1 MKRFLTLLLFVFLLQ
16 TFQSPANNKVLIQHI
31 NKELTKA
38 DSPKD
43 SIRLLY
49 DLLDLSQRKDQLKI
63 GDKLFELGSRTKN
76 ETVQFDVLRQ
86 MANITHND
94 SILRIL
100 ESRAKKIRPSN
111 EQKETLLFIHLKQ
124 AVSQARYL
132 PENQRQKKIAE
143 IIAKNDFDRLDK
155 YGKIE
160 RLFTICEFLS
170 NYADG
175 NLMIEYMSDLEE
187 LMNETELNNYAL
199 KNLFYSESANI
210 YTYCNEGKKALE
222 ADRKLLDIISTL
234 EKEYKSKGRRY
245 RNYNVNKYII
255 LRRMLSNYKW
265 LSTEDINKIYSQ
277 ILTLV
282 DKDPDVKNNFWKK
295 RRASAYH
302 AMGNGRYA
310 EAIPYIENY
319 MGLEESMPIR
329 KRLCEMLIEAAQK
342 TGDTSTLDRAE
353 KLYSGIK
360 QEYDSLHRRTQ
371 YNELEIRYQ
380 VNILKTDKARMALE
394 KRDAEI
400 TSARRIMSFVI
411 VGWVAFGIIIILM
424 LILWARYKRNTL
436 NIAKFVN
443 ALSEERDILKSHRAG
458 KNATDYNPT
467 ATSIIKKRQR
477 HSVDEMINFIL
488 NDLLYIS
495 AVGQN
500 SHTQYMEGIKIGEF
514 MNERITTLK
523 AHMKKDIEVEVA
535 YPEPDF
541 EILTDKSCLTKLT
554 DHILHLAVRLTPTG
568 EKCGLK
574 CTIDASGKNAKLT
587 FWHAG
592 NPLPDDKEELV
603 FDNFL
608 TFKSMTEEKDAA
620 LNMCRMIHFLLE
632 SSMYIDKSNNNI
644 VALTITIPLMHSD
657 NSSE

>member
-1 MKRFLTLLLFVFLLQ
+1 MKRFLAIILFALFLQ

-38 DSPKD
+38 SSPKD

-49 DLLDLSQRKDQLKI
+49 DLLDLSQRKDQLEI
-63 GDKLFELGSRTKN
+63 GNMLFELGSRTKN
-76 ETVQFDVLRQ
+76 KNVQFDILRQ

-94 SILRIL
+94 SILSIL
-100 ESRAKKIRPSN
+100 ESRAKNIRPSN

-124 AVSQARYL
+124 AISQARYL

-160 RLFTICEFLS
+160 RLFTICEYMS

-175 NLMIEYMSDLEE
+175 NLMIKYMGDLEK
-187 LMNETELNNYAL
+187 LMDETKLNNYAL

-222 ADRKLLDIISTL
+222 ADRKLLNIISTL

-282 DKDPDVKNNFWKK
+282 EKDPDVKNSFWKK

-319 MGLEESMPIR
+319 LGLEESMPIR
-329 KRLCEMLIEAAQK
+329 KQLCEMLIEAAKK
-342 TGDTSTLDRAE
+342 TGDTSTLNRAK

-380 VNILKTDKARMALE
+380 VNILKTDKARMTLE
-394 KRDAEI
+394 KRDADI

-411 VGWVAFGIIIILM
+411 VGWVTFGIILILM
-424 LILWARYKRNTL
+424 LILWMRYRRNTIE
-436 NIAKFVN
+436 IAKFVN
-443 ALSEERDILKSHRAG
+443 ALSEERNILKSKRAG
-458 KNATDYNPT
+458 KNVTDYSS
-467 ATSIIKKRQR
+467 TSSLIKKRQR

-495 AVGQN
+495 AVRQDR
-500 SHTQYMEGIKIGEF
+500 HTQYMEEFKIGEF
-514 MNERITTLK
+514 MNERISTIK
-523 AHMKKDIEVEVA
+523 ALLKKDINLEVEF
-535 YPEPDF
+535 PEPDF
-541 EILTDKSCLTKLT
+541 NIFTDKSCLTKLT
-554 DHILHLAVRLTPTG
+554 DHILHLAVRLTPIG
-568 EKCGLK
+568 KKCGLK
-574 CTIDASGKNAKLT
+574 CALDDSGKNAKLI
-587 FWHAG
+587 FWHSG
-592 NPLPDDKEELV
+592 SPLPDGEEELI

-620 LNMCRMIHFLLE
+620 LHMCRMIHILLE
-632 SSMYIDKSNNNI
+632 SSMDIDKIDNNI
-644 VALTITIPLMHSD
+644 VTLTITIPLMHCD